1 MRFLPTSLL
10 GIVDYLLGVFLIAA
24 PWLFAFADGSLA
36 QWTAIV
42 VGGVLLASSI
52 STRYELGVIPL
63 IDVRSHLVVD
73 AVAGIVLAISPWL
86 FLFAHRVWGPHLV
99 LGLMVV
105 AVTLV
110 SELHPRSLQTPTG
123 HSASA

>member
-86 FLFAHRVWGPHLV
+86 FLFAHRLWVPHLV
-99 LGLMVV
+99 LGLVVV
-105 AVTLV
+105 AVSLI

-123 HSASA
+123 HSAGV